1 MDILFEDN
9 SIIVIYK
16 PSGIATQ
23 TKKVGEKDI
32 VSELKKHL
40 KGGYV
45 GVVHRLDQ
53 PVCGLLVFAKNK
65 EAAADLSKQVA
76 AKGEAGF
83 QKDYTAICLRESNCI
98 QSALPCATEQKES
111 FTHGSEQKG
120 SCPIR
125 PEQKDS
131 SHHRLEDYI
140 IKEKEG
146 FARIV
151 SPQEADKYPDAKKA
165 ILTYEVLREMKI
177 SDELCY
183 RLRVHLETGRFHQI
197 RAQLANAG
205 LPIIGD
211 QKYGNPESKK
221 ISAGAGIRQIL
232 LCADSLVFRHPAT
245 GKTMQ
250 FTTEAFS
257 DL

>member
-32 VSELKKHL
+32 VSELKRHL

-83 QKDYTAICLRESNCI
+83 QKDYTAICLRESNCM
-98 QSALPCATEQKES
+98 QSALPCAIDQKES
-111 FTHGSEQKG
+111 FTHGS
-120 SCPIR
+120 
-125 PEQKDS
+125 EQKDS

-211 QKYGNPESKK
+211 QKYGTESSKN
-221 ISAGAGIRQIL
+221 ISAKAGIRRVL

-257 DL
+257 VL

>member
-32 VSELKKHL
+32 VSELKRHL

-83 QKDYTAICLRESNCI
+83 QKDYTAICL
-98 QSALPCATEQKES
+98 K
-111 FTHGSEQKG
+111 
-120 SCPIR
+120 
-125 PEQKDS
+125 QKDS

-165 ILTYEVLREMKI
+165 ILTYEVLREMTI

-211 QKYGNPESKK
+211 QKYGTESSKS
-221 ISAGAGIRQIL
+221 ISAKAGIRRVL